1 MTEKT
6 KHLTSEEKAALRERV
21 ARLET
26 PEEMTAL
33 LNELRDAVA
42 EVIVIGK
49 RLLNSSDR
57 SVVE

>member
-6 KHLTSEEKAALRERV
+6 KHLTSEQKAALRERV

-26 PEEMTAL
+26 PEEMAAL
-33 LNELRDAVA
+33 LNELREAVA

>member
-26 PEEMTAL
+26 PEEMAAL
-33 LNELRDAVA
+33 LNELREAVA

-49 RLLNSSDR
+49 RLLNSSER
-57 SVVE
+57 SAVE